1 VCVVGR
7 NKGTKEMSG
16 VPLIGQDLGLPGFYI
31 LIGEAARIC
40 QQKVA
45 RNATI
50 AQKLNF
56 SEDICWAESMLI
68 KAGMY

>member
-1 VCVVGR
+1 
-7 NKGTKEMSG
+7 MSG
-16 VPLIGQDLGLPGFYI
+16 VPLTGQDLGLPGCHI
-31 LIGEAARIC
+31 LVGKAARIC

-56 SEDICWAESMLI
+56 AEDIFWTESMLI
-68 KAGMY
+68 KAVMH